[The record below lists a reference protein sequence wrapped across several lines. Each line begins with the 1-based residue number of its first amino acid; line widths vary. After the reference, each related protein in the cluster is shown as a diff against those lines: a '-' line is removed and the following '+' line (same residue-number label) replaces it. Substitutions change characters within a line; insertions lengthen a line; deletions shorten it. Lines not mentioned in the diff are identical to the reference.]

1 MCDKSIGDGRNINH
15 AIFLYYLWKIM
26 DGSNNEW
33 EGDRDRNEI
42 SGLYRKARRS
52 KEPSNNGR
60 GGGGEGVGG
69 GASRH
74 VQTAQLFPKFTA

>member
-1 MCDKSIGDGRNINH
+1 
-15 AIFLYYLWKIM
+15 M

-33 EGDRDRNEI
+33 EGNRDRNEI

-60 GGGGEGVGG
+60 GCGERRVMCTLRNC
-69 GASRH
+69 SQNLQRKE
-74 VQTAQLFPKFTA
+74 VRYES

>member
-1 MCDKSIGDGRNINH
+1 
-15 AIFLYYLWKIM
+15 M

-60 GGGGEGVGG
+60 GVGG
-69 GASRH
+69 WEGERRVMCRLRNCSQNLQRKE
-74 VQTAQLFPKFTA
+74 VRYES

>member
-1 MCDKSIGDGRNINH
+1 
-15 AIFLYYLWKIM
+15 M

-60 GGGGEGVGG
+60 GGWGVGR

>member
-1 MCDKSIGDGRNINH
+1 
-15 AIFLYYLWKIM
+15 M

-33 EGDRDRNEI
+33 EGERNRNEI

-60 GGGGEGVGG
+60 GEEGVGE
-69 GASRH
+69 ASRH
-74 VQTAQLFPKFTA
+74 AQTAQLFPKFIAQGSKI

>member
-1 MCDKSIGDGRNINH
+1 
-15 AIFLYYLWKIM
+15 M

-33 EGDRDRNEI
+33 EGERHRSEI

-60 GGGGEGVGG
+60 GAGG